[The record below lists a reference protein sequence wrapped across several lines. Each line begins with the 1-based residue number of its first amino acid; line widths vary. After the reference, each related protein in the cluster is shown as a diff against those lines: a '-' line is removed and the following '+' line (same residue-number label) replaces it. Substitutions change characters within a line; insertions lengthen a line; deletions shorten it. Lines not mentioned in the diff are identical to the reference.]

1 MLVPFFYANK
11 NNSKGFKQ
19 FDLNILDF
27 LNIKIFVIDTVK
39 KIWF

>member
-11 NNSKGFKQ
+11 NNPKGFKQ
-19 FDLNILDF
+19 FDLNF
-27 LNIKIFVIDTVK
+27 LNLKIFVIDTVK